1 MVLHPSYDSAGSSQ
15 YAVERRNADEPME
28 TQPDPT
34 IRSWRLEKV
43 MRPECKI
50 AMRYRRIYAAENYK
64 PGDPES
70 KQEVKWG
77 YSSGQGTREIPEEE
91 ISIRLNWTQKEEP
104 WIEGVMTVP
113 ARKLK

>member
-1 MVLHPSYDSAGSSQ
+1 
-15 YAVERRNADEPME
+15 
-28 TQPDPT
+28 
-34 IRSWRLEKV
+34 